1 MKIIRTASILP
12 VNARGHV
19 LLQLRDGTPGIPF
32 PHHWSTLGGHLE
44 PGESPEAGARREL
57 WEETG
62 QTVERLHLFRLYRW
76 PAGEEERLAWV
87 FYAPFDVPVEQIRL
101 TEGER
106 VEYMTV
112 EDALRRP
119 LAFRFREVLR
129 DFAEAWDT
137 LDLGRATA

>member
-1 MKIIRTASILP
+1 MKIIRTTSVLL
-12 VNARGHV
+12 VNARDEV

-32 PHHWSTLGGHLE
+32 PGHWSTLGGHLE
-44 PGESPEAGARREL
+44 PGESPEEGARREL
-57 WEETG
+57 WEEIG
-62 QTVERLHLFRLYRW
+62 RTVERLRLFRLYRW
-76 PAGEEERLAWV
+76 PSGEEERLAWV

-112 EDALRRP
+112 KDALRRP
-119 LAFRFREVLR
+119 LAFRFQEVLR
-129 DFAEAWDT
+129 DFAAAWDT